1 MDFVLNTLFWL
12 NLSLLFIHEMDAV
25 YRHEWRL
32 FIFLNR
38 LKDKTAYQIFTILHI
53 PLLIVVFYFLSNPAE
68 VNQDYFIIFIDTF
81 LIIHLGL
88 HYLLRNHKNNEL
100 NSIFSKSIIQM
111 MAVSGFCH
119 LTLFIFINR

>member
-38 LKDKTAYQIFTILHI
+38 LKDETAYQIFTILHI

-81 LIIHLGL
+81 LIVHLGL
-88 HYLLRNHKNNEL
+88 HYLLRNYKNNEL
-100 NSIFSKSIIQM
+100 NSIFSKSIIQI

-119 LTLFIFINR
+119 LTLFIFISQ